1 MLRLTGQSPLSLSRR
16 TLLKGGAATIVSAW
30 LSPTARA
37 MMPIKANIVRAP
49 IASPVVQLY
58 AHSGSTWAITKTGKL
73 WERNSGAWFSVLAAP
88 SLDPTKPLTFAHG
101 RLVGRSA
108 SGGLWMREGKGAA
121 TSYVVSE
128 DAKIKAL
135 CGLCP
140 LAFAVIG
147 VVIDSKGKSW
157 LARFEPSGVRGWREV
172 ARSDEPVLPDAR
184 PIQVDLDSNIGAASD
199 GHIVVLAGPD
209 DQRYRHGAVGDLIES
224 TRVLYLERHNLK
236 PIRTLTLDAP
246 YVFEDIAP
254 RLINWSHQGKA
265 KAALLTIRSGPKGSQ
280 LAVIHASM
288 NDSKLL
294 EVAALGDAIGTSNR
308 WIAATTDGERIA
320 GVHTPHIGGTLYA
333 YERVDEG
340 GLTKLKGT
348 RLHMDLSTHAM
359 ASREMDLT
367 VWLRDL
373 VVMPSQDLRQLRVFS
388 PKDNY
393 DDRGIIDV
401 SGMIIATAAMPLPRQ
416 AKNGAVFA
424 LLRNG
429 ALMEVSW

>member
-1 MLRLTGQSPLSLSRR
+1 MLRSTGQFPLSPSRR
-16 TLLKGGAATIVSAW
+16 TLIKSGAAMVVSAW

-49 IASPVVQLY
+49 IDSPVVQLY
-58 AHSGSTWAITKTGKL
+58 AHSGSTWATTKTGKL
-73 WERNSGAWFSVLAAP
+73 WERNSGAWFSALAAP
-88 SLDPTKPLTFAHG
+88 LLDPTTPLTFAHG

-108 SGGLWMREGKGAA
+108 SGGLWMREGSGAA

-140 LAFAVIG
+140 LGFAVIG

-157 LARFEPSGVRGWREV
+157 LARFEPGGARGWREV
-172 ARSDEPVLPDAR
+172 VRSYEPVLPDAR
-184 PIQVDLDSNIGAASD
+184 PIQVDLDNNIGGASD

-209 DQRYRHGAVGDLIES
+209 DQRYRHGAVGDLVES
-224 TRVLYLERHNLK
+224 TRLLYLERHSLK

-246 YVFEDIAP
+246 HVFEDIAP

-265 KAALLTIRSGPKGSQ
+265 KAALLTIRSGPRGSQ
-280 LAVIHASM
+280 LAVIRASM
-288 NDSKLL
+288 TDPKSL
-294 EVAALGDAIGTSNR
+294 EFAALGDSIGTSNR

-333 YERVDEG
+333 YERIDEG
-340 GLTKLKGT
+340 GVTKLKGT

-359 ASREMDLT
+359 ASREMDLA

-401 SGMIIATAAMPLPRQ
+401 PGMIISTAAMPLPPQ

-429 ALMEVSW
+429 ELMEVSW